1 MPGYGFDVTDDELLE
16 KRDPKG
22 YKIKVT
28 SDKNKTLADAQILLQ
43 NISNSDY
50 NFELLN
56 INKSNRGVKIQNLNT
71 LIDGFRIAIDRNQD
85 ITTEIVNEQLRYIVP
100 RGKFTELMNILKSN
114 NTAFPLTSI
123 EAFKIKGFRC
133 AREFL
138 YKTATE
144 CESDYRSPTR
154 EQLEKLYTES
164 RNRGG
169 KSRKSRKTK
178 RRNTKRRNTKRTRK

>member
-1 MPGYGFDVTDDELLE
+1 MSDRTITDDELF
-16 KRDPKG
+16 KQRDPEG
-22 YKIKVT
+22 YKFKVI
-28 SDKNKTLADAQILLQ
+28 SDKNKTLADAQRLLQ

-50 NFELLN
+50 NELIN
-56 INKSNRGVKIQNLNT
+56 MNKSNRGVKLKNLNT
-71 LIDGFRIAIDRNQD
+71 LIYGFRIAIDRNQD

-123 EAFKIKGFRC
+123 EAFKIKGLRC

-144 CESDYRSPTR
+144 CEYEDRLLFKNLGKSYTESSNF
-154 EQLEKLYTES
+154 TES

-169 KSRKSRKTK
+169 KSRKTK
-178 RRNTKRRNTKRTRK
+178 RRNTKRRKTKRTRK